1 MRVRV
6 DDPRA
11 LENLTAALL
20 TSGCIVTQIARNAL
34 EVGAPWQ
41 LLDAE
46 DAPDQAELEL
56 RFFLRSW
63 EDSHPGIAAELVA

>member
-6 DDPRA
+6 EDPRA
-11 LENLTAALL
+11 LKSLTAALL
-20 TSGCIVTQIARNAL
+20 ESGCIVTRTERNAL

-41 LLDAE
+41 LLDVEA
-46 DAPDQAELEL
+46 AFGQAELEL

-63 EDSHPGIAAELVA
+63 EGLHPGIGAKLVA